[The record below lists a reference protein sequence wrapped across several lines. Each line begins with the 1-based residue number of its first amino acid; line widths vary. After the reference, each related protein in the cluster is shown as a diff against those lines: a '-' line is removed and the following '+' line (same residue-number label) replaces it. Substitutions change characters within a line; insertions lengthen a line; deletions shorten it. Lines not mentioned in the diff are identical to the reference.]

1 MTKKRRLSGSSL
13 TPIKVEVKEENTTG
27 NDYLMAKGRLKGVL
41 RQLTEQSSDD
51 ESDSSDDN
59 RRHQRESGRKRKV
72 ENMPTPYHHTYVMKL
87 FDRSVDLARF
97 EEDTPLY
104 PICRAWMQNQPRNPQ
119 PIIKRRLSSPEPVNN
134 NSWIDNNSLSD
145 VTRLPRPEE
154 PFTTR
159 IPSPLPEQEQVKDN
173 INLNYDESPAIP
185 KNTLLE
191 MHMER
196 WANVKKKWIDTAC
209 KNESRY
215 NRSTD
220 ILSNI
225 YNKAQEDA

>member
-1 MTKKRRLSGSSL
+1 MTKKRRLSGSS
-13 TPIKVEVKEENTTG
+13 PIKVEVKEENTGG

-41 RQLTEQSSDD
+41 KQLTEQSSDD

-59 RRHQRESGRKRKV
+59 KRYHRESSRKRKV

-134 NSWIDNNSLSD
+134 SWTENSLSEIS
-145 VTRLPRPEE
+145 RLPSPSRPHI
-154 PFTTR
+154 TR
-159 IPSPLPEQEQVKDN
+159 IPSPLPEHKQNKDS
-173 INLNYDESPAIP
+173 INLNYEECPPILKSS
-185 KNTLLE
+185 LLQ
-191 MHMER
+191 MHMQR
-196 WANVKKKWIDTAC
+196 WTKVKKKWVNTAFQ
-209 KNESRY
+209 NELRY
-215 NRSTD
+215 SRSTQ
-220 ILSNI
+220 ILDTI
-225 YNKAQEDA
+225 YNKAQEDASQ